1 MSDSRIYELED
12 IVWELGDNDD
22 HIVPQPGGKRSGF
35 SLESDSSKSQ
45 RLQLRCAVNNA
56 DNRSA
61 SGNVI
66 HRKEGTHFCSVKE
79 EKEKMMDNSPR
90 THSSSGGLSASLDG
104 ECNGKIKRSPSDE
117 ERTFEHCMTSSNMDP
132 TGDGICVGDPVL
144 EERAA
149 SMDNNLYQYELNN
162 ATHAESGL
170 DFFGNNLDDKESND
184 LLYYQWSEI
193 ENFEDVDRMFRN
205 CDSTFGLDIDNNVEL
220 GWFPTSHAMEG
231 SDDAIKPS
239 FNFSDCS
246 TTGLDGVTEQQE
258 VFGMNNGLVADESD
272 EKLTVVD
279 CKRVSEKL
287 TANGPSTVL
296 HSSNV
301 NGSSVISSIDNES
314 QIQSGISQPKHQ
326 KPSEGKRKERPS
338 DNIVSFIQ
346 FDSLNQA
353 VESNHSLNFQCNQ
366 SSENSQQKEASHCTS
381 AQIPI
386 PLVNPND
393 SRFTNQGL
401 QSTAS
406 SIIKSEDGGLPSV
419 PLKRSSYA
427 SNQMQSVE
435 RAHDVALQNPSTP
448 RNKKKDRPFQSKLS
462 GHPEKGN
469 LMVEKADSDPIC
481 VQKLCDLENEAEGQS
496 EVDDEAGIAT
506 ELDSSNIQE
515 SSCMSSVLDEVSI
528 DASSF
533 QQLQNVMEK
542 LDVRTKMC
550 IRDSLYRLARSAE
563 RRHKC
568 VNPIGGDKDDKD
580 TSGAFLSDGTN
591 KCTGFMDMETDTNPI
606 DRSIAHLLFHRPSD
620 PSATAPLDALP
631 VKAHTMGQARS
642 HGPLIAEKPAFR
654 EETTSANGEAA
665 EH

>member
-61 SGNVI
+61 SDNVI
-66 HRKEGTHFCSVKE
+66 HRKEGTHFCSVNE
-79 EKEKMMDNSPR
+79 DKEKMMDNSPR
-90 THSSSGGLSASLDG
+90 THSSSGGFSASLDG
-104 ECNGKIKRSPSDE
+104 ERNGKFSCSPSDE
-117 ERTFEHCMTSSNMDP
+117 ERTFKHCMTSSNMDP
-132 TGDGICVGDPVL
+132 TGDGICAGDPVL
-144 EERAA
+144 EERPT

-170 DFFGNNLDDKESND
+170 DFFGNNLDGKESND

-246 TTGLDGVTEQQE
+246 TSRLDGVTEQKE
-258 VFGMNNGLVADESD
+258 VFGINNSLVADESD
-272 EKLTVVD
+272 EKLTLVAS
-279 CKRVSEKL
+279 KRVSEKL
-287 TANGPSTVL
+287 TANGPSTIMN
-296 HSSNV
+296 SSNN
-301 NGSSVISSIDNES
+301 NGSSVISSIDSES
-314 QIQSGISQPKHQ
+314 QIQSNISQPKHQ

-353 VESNHSLNFQCNQ
+353 AESNHSLNFQRNL

-386 PLVNPND
+386 SLVNPNN
-393 SRFTNQGL
+393 SRSTNQGL

-406 SIIKSEDGGLPSV
+406 SIIKSEDGGLPTV
-419 PLKRSSYA
+419 PLKKSSYA

-435 RAHDVALQNPSTP
+435 STRDVALQNPSTP

-469 LMVEKADSDPIC
+469 LMVQKVDSDP
-481 VQKLCDLENEAEGQS
+481 
-496 EVDDEAGIAT
+496 T
-506 ELDSSNIQE
+506 
-515 SSCMSSVLDEVSI
+515 
-528 DASSF
+528 
-533 QQLQNVMEK
+533 
-542 LDVRTKMC
+542 
-550 IRDSLYRLARSAE
+550 
-563 RRHKC
+563 
-568 VNPIGGDKDDKD
+568 
-580 TSGAFLSDGTN
+580 
-591 KCTGFMDMETDTNPI
+591 
-606 DRSIAHLLFHRPSD
+606 
-620 PSATAPLDALP
+620 
-631 VKAHTMGQARS
+631 
-642 HGPLIAEKPAFR
+642 
-654 EETTSANGEAA
+654 
-665 EH
+665 